1 MMLTCDTVTTLG
13 GAYALELLPAAEAE
27 AVRVH
32 VSACVACGERARSR
46 AQMGEWLAHIITPEP
61 VPDGL
66 RQRLALRLLDR
77 EPVRATADLDPGLA
91 PAPAP
96 ATVVPAPVVRPLA
109 RDLARYLAWLGA
121 GLLAASLAWNLHLL
135 GDRNWLQ
142 QAQRT
147 ADQTHALAMEQLRR
161 LATTRKVPPAA
172 PVSHL
177 SRLQGARQR
186 PQASGIL
193 AFQTVTGRWTLT
205 VQGLPVM
212 PAGQVYQLWS
222 GTGSSQALVLAFRSG
237 GSTSVPV
244 PSHAALR
251 PGAALV
257 ITVENGAGQNRP
269 TGDLVM
275 FGIVADT

>member
-1 MMLTCDTVTTLG
+1 MMLTCATVTTLG

-61 VPDGL
+61 LPDGL

-77 EPVRATADLDPGLA
+77 EPVRATADLDPAVA
-91 PAPAP
+91 PRPDS
-96 ATVVPAPVVRPLA
+96 PVAAVRPLA
-109 RDLARYLAWLGA
+109 RYRYWLFG

-147 ADQTHALAMEQLRR
+147 ADQTHAQAMAQLRR
-161 LATTRKVPPAA
+161 LAATRKAPAAA

-193 AFQTVTGRWTLT
+193 AFQTETGRWTLT

-212 PAGQVYQLWS
+212 PAGQVYQLWA
-222 GTGSSQALVLAFRSG
+222 GTGSGQAPVLAFRSG

-257 ITVENGAGQNRP
+257 ITVEDGAGQNRP
-269 TGDLVM
+269 TGELVM
-275 FGIVADT
+275 LGMVADT